1 MTFADDFAPMEGSEL
16 EEQSPYPNVMG
27 VVMTPTIGG
36 ALLGVLG
43 LAGAI
48 ALGWYVVKPNWD
60 TLNSLNF
67 DVDAAETRKQELEL
81 KREQISQL
89 QSQLQ
94 QTQNNQREVLGL
106 FSGQDTMDTLL
117 FVINQQI
124 RTRGQ
129 FVRYTPPSTGLEAI
143 PPEDLRYEETVKG
156 LLKRQTLSLQI
167 EATFQATQD
176 ILRSLERL
184 QSVLVIHNL
193 RTEVTTQ
200 ESRIID
206 AQGNIG
212 IQGQPILTSTF
223 DVDLLVPLTEE
234 ELLETMGGQQGA
246 EGEAPVE

>member
-1 MTFADDFAPMEGSEL
+1 MTFADDFAPMEGTE
-16 EEQSPYPNVMG
+16 EEQSPYPVVLG
-27 VVMTPTIGG
+27 VAFTPIMGG

-43 LAGAI
+43 VAGAI
-48 ALGWYVVKPNWD
+48 ALGWYVVKPSWD

-67 DVDAAETRKQELEL
+67 DVDAAATRKEELEL
-81 KREQISQL
+81 KRGRINQL
-89 QSQLQ
+89 QSELQ
-94 QTQNNQREVLGL
+94 QTQNNQREVLRL

-117 FVINQQI
+117 FMLNQQI

-129 FVRYTPPSTGLEAI
+129 FVRYTPPTTALEPI
-143 PPEDLRYEETVKG
+143 PPEDLRYEEAVKG

-167 EATFQATQD
+167 EASFQATQD

-200 ESRIID
+200 ESRVID
-206 AQGNIG
+206 AQGNIR

-234 ELLETMGGQQGA
+234 ELLETIGGQQGA
-246 EGEAPVE
+246 EGEVPVE